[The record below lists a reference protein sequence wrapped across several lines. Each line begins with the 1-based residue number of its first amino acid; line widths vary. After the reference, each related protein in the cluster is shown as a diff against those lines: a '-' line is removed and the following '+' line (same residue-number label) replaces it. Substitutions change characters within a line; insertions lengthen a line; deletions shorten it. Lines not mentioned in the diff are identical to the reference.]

1 MASERAERARQR
13 KVNEL
18 SWLIG
23 GAQGSG
29 VDSAASAFAKACAF
43 GGLHVYGQR
52 EYHSNIMGEHSYYP
66 IRVSAR
72 PVAALSSQVDL
83 LVSFDAETVFLHA
96 QSVVPGGG
104 VIYDPKL
111 APTPLDRV
119 PTLEARAREDLKT
132 FLEERGQGET
142 LEDLLAIVKADGVRL
157 YPVPYDELIQA
168 LAKETGEPISKLKKT
183 ANTLAVAASCAL
195 LGYGPEWLERALS
208 DVFRGKQKVVELNVR
223 AAELAYRYV
232 QETFPDDFP
241 VRLEPVPADGTR
253 VLLTGNQAVALGKL
267 AAGCSFQT
275 YYPISP
281 ATDESTYLEAH
292 PTVALALNAR
302 DGRDGRDGQK
312 EREGALVVVQTED
325 EISAI
330 DMAIGAAIAGAR
342 AATATAGPG
351 FSLMV
356 EGLGFAA
363 ACEVP
368 VVITLYQRGGPS
380 TGLPTR
386 TEQGDLWFAVFA
398 GHGEGPRLVL
408 ASGDVQE
415 AFYDAIRAFNWAERF
430 QMPVIHLLDK
440 SLAST
445 TQTLSAFD
453 LKGVRL
459 ERGKLL
465 TEAEVAPLSEG
476 GAIRRFRFSD
486 DGVSPRTRPG
496 TPGGI
501 FWMTSDEHDEWGH
514 ITEDPVTRRRMME
527 KRLKKLE
534 TAAREIPAADKL
546 NVFGD
551 PDAEVVIVSWGSPKA
566 AVLEAMEG
574 LRVEGLAAKVKFV
587 QVRLIWPLP
596 ADALREHLEAAK
608 LKIAVENNFSGQL
621 ARLIQMQTGLQF
633 DHLVVKYNG
642 RPMAVEE
649 LAEALK
655 ACVAGKAPAKVVL
668 THGA

>member
-1 MASERAERARQR
+1 MEQEQR
-13 KVNEL
+13 VNRL

-29 VDSAASAFAKACAF
+29 VDSAASMFAKACAF

-66 IRVSAR
+66 IRVSDR
-72 PVAALSSQVDL
+72 PVRAVSSCVDL
-83 LVSFDAETVFLHA
+83 LVTFDAETAFLHA
-96 QSVVPGGG
+96 LSVVPGGG

-111 APTPLDRV
+111 ASTPIDRV
-119 PTLEARAREDLKT
+119 PTMEARAREDLKK
-132 FLEERGQGET
+132 FLEEQGVGDT
-142 LEDLLAIVKADGVRL
+142 LEDLLAIVRDRGVQL
-157 YPVPYDELIQA
+157 YPIPYDELIQK
-168 LAKETGEPISKLKKT
+168 LSKETGEPLSRLKKT
-183 ANTLAVAASCAL
+183 TNTLAVAASCAL
-195 LGYGPEWLERALS
+195 LQYGIEWLEKALS
-208 DVFRGKQKVVELNVR
+208 DVFRGKQKVIDLNVK
-223 AAELAYRYV
+223 AAELAY
-232 QETFPDDFP
+232 QHIADESEDAFPI
-241 VRLEPVPADGTR
+241 RLEPIATDEPR
-253 VLLTGNQAVALGKL
+253 LLITGNQAVALGKL
-267 AAGCSFQT
+267 VAGCTFQT

-292 PTVALALNAR
+292 QMFALK
-302 DGRDGRDGQK
+302 GSEGQQQQ
-312 EREGALVVVQTED
+312 GAIVVVQTED

-330 DMAIGAAIAGAR
+330 NMAIGAAIAGAR
-342 AATATAGPG
+342 AATATSGPG

-363 ACEVP
+363 INEVP

-408 ASGDVQE
+408 ASGDPEE
-415 AFYDAIRAFNWAERF
+415 AFYDAIRAFNWAEKF
-430 QMPVIHLLDK
+430 QMPVIHLMDK
-440 SLAST
+440 SLASA
-445 TQTLSAFD
+445 TQTQPLFD
-453 LKGVRL
+453 LAGVRL

-465 TEAEVAPLSEG
+465 TEDEVTQLSED
-476 GAIRRFRFSD
+476 GAIRRFRLTD
-486 DGVSPRTRPG
+486 DGISPRTRPG
-496 TPGGI
+496 IRDGI
-501 FWMTSDEHDEWGH
+501 SWLTSDEHDEWGH
-514 ITEDPVTRRRMME
+514 ITEDPVIRDRMME

-534 TAAREIPAADKL
+534 TAAREISSAEKL

-551 PDAEVVIVSWGSPKA
+551 PNAEIVIVSWGSPKA
-566 AVLEAMEG
+566 AVLEAIDRLQGED
-574 LRVEGLAAKVKFV
+574 LSVKFI

-596 ADALREHLEAAK
+596 ADEVMEHLKAAK

-621 ARLIQMQTGLQF
+621 AKLIQMQTGLAF
-633 DHLVVKYNG
+633 DHLIVKYNG

-649 LAEALK
+649 LYEALK
-655 ACVAGKAPAKVVL
+655 AAIAHKAPEKVVL